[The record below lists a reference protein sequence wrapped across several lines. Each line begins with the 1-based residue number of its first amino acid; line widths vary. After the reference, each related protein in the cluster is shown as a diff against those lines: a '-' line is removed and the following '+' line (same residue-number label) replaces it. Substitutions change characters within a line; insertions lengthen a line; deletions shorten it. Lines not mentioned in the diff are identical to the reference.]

1 MSVNSV
7 NSADHRTRN
16 AAIGAGVGL
25 VGGGAAGYFT
35 KSILNDGNF
44 SDEFVHKVAV
54 AQAADD
60 NAKTSLNLGK
70 KISEMGDDA
79 SVSKMKKVLTKL
91 SEVSAEALGADKEA
105 AKKTIAEGSD
115 DQIKSLFGTV
125 KSAMETTYE
134 AAKKTVSDALE
145 NVYDKAGKKFKE
157 LPQDAAEETK
167 KLAEAA
173 KNTVR
178 YMKIKPAAIYGGA
191 AAVVAGLAGFLA
203 TPKAKPAEGAAPADK
218 TANA

>member
-7 NSADHRTRN
+7 NSADHRNRN

-35 KSILNDGNF
+35 KSILNEGNF

-60 NAKTSLNLGK
+60 NAKTTLNLSK

-91 SEVSAEALGADKEA
+91 SEVNEDVLGPDKEA
-105 AKKTIAEGSD
+105 AKKIIKEGSD
-115 DQIKSLFGTV
+115 DEIKGLFGTV
-125 KSAMETTYE
+125 KSAVETGYE
-134 AAKKTVSDALE
+134 VSKKLVSDSLE
-145 NVYDKAGKKFKE
+145 EVYDKAGKKFKE
-157 LPQDAAEETK
+157 LPQDASDATK
-167 KLAEAA
+167 KFFEAA
-173 KNTVR
+173 KKTARN
-178 YMKIKPAAIYGGA
+178 MKIKPAAIYGGA
-191 AAVVAGLAGFLA
+191 AAVVAGLAGFFA
-203 TPKAKPAEGAAPADK
+203 TPKAKPADGAAHADK